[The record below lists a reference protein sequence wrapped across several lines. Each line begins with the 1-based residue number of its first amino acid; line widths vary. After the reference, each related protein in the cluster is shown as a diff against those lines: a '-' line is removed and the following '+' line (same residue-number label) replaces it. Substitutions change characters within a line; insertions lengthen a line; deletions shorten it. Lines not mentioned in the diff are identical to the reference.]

1 MSDLIDPSG
10 FPVPKTLT
18 YSLDLVAAKL
28 KTDGTDLT
36 DTTADITG
44 AWGGLEGIYSAPE
57 DQDLFT
63 VLSPLTGDAE
73 EVSTA
78 LSTTSDA
85 LSTFA
90 ETVRDI
96 KARWATLKTESYAF
110 LNKIEGDDDWRDGGG
125 FLFWKSESPEVAEH
139 NALLDRAAGLLHE
152 YEEAER
158 TCANAITVQFGGTTF
173 IAQRADGSVTAG
185 SGEYVYG
192 FDAPLEGV
200 PMEWGAP
207 QTTDHAWYND
217 FGDAVGDFFVGIA
230 EDVGGMVG
238 AHGPNGWFSGNWGD
252 NLWDYWGGTVEGL
265 AGLVGVGKDEN
276 GEWGWSLETAG
287 NAWKEAAHAVV
298 PWEEWGDRP
307 WYTIGTALLNVGA
320 VVGGA
325 LLTATGVG
333 AVVGV
338 PLMAWRGAKILNSVG
353 DSRTPDVPDLADF
366 PGGIDPSLLSRIPRF
381 GDGSFRPLDLSDI
394 DGLDIDSAD
403 LGRMNAALERLNNAD
418 NGSGLPDG
426 SDGRRT
432 TDTGS
437 DGENGSVPRGA
448 ANTNPEPEAENT
460 GNRRNADS
468 DETVDPT
475 ADQLDAGQEF
485 LDGVDPESRRQ
496 LEEGL
501 NGEQDR
507 WVASQEVPDDAS
519 SLTDPDRVEV
529 DGSGD
534 GINARADSTVSNSV
548 GGTTGPDI
556 PRGGTAVVDLDS
568 GSGRGGSTGGGFD
581 GADGNGNGLPDGPD
595 DLAPDRDA
603 VPDRPDGTDAES
615 PQREHVQR
623 AGGSEADNNPR
634 VNMEPGPGFY
644 DADGNH
650 IDVGHRDDTGTY
662 FDDEGNRYVDVPES
676 RRALEQYNEIRAND
690 GDVDRISE
698 NTGYDSNVLDEIKQH
713 LFFREHPDVPAPPD
727 GRLRSGRFAAMDHI
741 ADLWRKAEAGTL
753 DASEASHFRRL
764 VAHEYVEAR
773 LMDEGVPYRSRD
785 PQLWHD
791 DYYVPTRDNN
801 GAHDVSPLEGNPNN
815 FALWEKWGIPEPEP
829 GFRIADDM
837 SNLDR
842 VVDNALEWW
851 TDRNPDGGYPDG
863 QRPAGSAPGTAI
875 DVDTDPGGSRS
886 GGSGGE
892 VRPEVYDTHP
902 STQINPDLGPDGTR
916 TDVPD
921 GDTANAGT
929 GDTSNTDSGWTG
941 ERPKNGYGLSN
952 EQRVRLAD
960 PYLRDLDMS
969 SGRNFVQDFMDRVNN
984 HPELLDIFYKEGNGS
999 KWSADDVIGEY
1010 GIPKIEQLS
1019 DGTWRA
1025 KSDLPTPPKPDY
1037 LLPDKQELFPRR
1049 DGNADNAKLDLMAG
1063 VRRDEI
1069 DSSTRI
1075 REAMQTKKD
1084 ENGWDDD
1091 HPEIVKLDEERNQV
1105 LGRIS
1110 RAGEY
1115 YGEEVARS
1123 YVPEIFDGSR
1133 KVQVRSLDAD
1143 GNVTLQEMT
1152 LPEIKG
1158 GDLLDK
1164 VETAPNSGNYQFD
1177 LVHATTD
1184 GGFVVTEAKADV
1196 QTELGDR
1203 KVGVGDSERRVS
1215 QGTED
1220 YLRATLT
1227 DMIQRGKTDSRLSD
1241 KPFGSGYVNEREL
1254 AMKML
1259 TALMSDPSKLHYVEL
1274 KGVSAPTGEHA
1285 GASFGLFDISPKR
1298 PGS

>member
-10 FPVPKTLT
+10 FPVPETLT

-85 LSTFA
+85 LSAFA

-460 GNRRNADS
+460 GNRRNGDSDS

-485 LDGVDPESRRQ
+485 LDGVDPESRRR

-519 SLTDPDRVEV
+519 SLNDTPVQRYENEPSRVEADAEQRVEV
-529 DGSGD
+529 DSAGNE
-534 GINARADSTVSNSV
+534 INARNDGTVNNSV
-548 GGTTGPDI
+548 GDGGTPQDT
-556 PRGGTAVVDLDS
+556 PRGGTSGTHIDS
-568 GSGRGGSTGGGFD
+568 DTGRGASAGGG
-581 GADGNGNGLPDGPD
+581 GGGGGGNGGGGGGLPDGPD
-595 DLAPDRDA
+595 DRGSIARTDTNRPEYLPHRSDKMDPDLQ
-603 VPDRPDGTDAES
+603 
-615 PQREHVQR
+615 PQVL
-623 AGGSEADNNPR
+623 EA
-634 VNMEPGPGFY
+634 
-644 DADGNH
+644 
-650 IDVGHRDDTGTY
+650 IK
-662 FDDEGNRYVDVPES
+662 DVPGVRQLSLNNAELERILGNLTRRPGGQQIADMILDGRVTKIDGFSDIVSSLKNSRDIES
-676 RRALEQYNEIRAND
+676 KNQEIRLALD
-690 GDVDRISE
+690 IHESGVPLDRIE
-698 NTGYDSNVLDEIKQH
+698 FRGKDLKTGEDLDVAVLDENGNVLRGYQAY
-713 LFFREHPDVPAPPD
+713 LPEPESTNP
-727 GRLRSGRFAAMDHI
+727 LRSAM
-741 ADLWRKAEAGTL
+741 RKFNKQLPFGT
-753 DASEASHFRRL
+753 DTQHR
-764 VAHEYVEAR
+764 VGVVELR
-773 LMDEGVPYRSRD
+773 MNRS
-785 PQLWHD
+785 
-791 DYYVPTRDNN
+791 
-801 GAHDVSPLEGNPNN
+801 DVSPEDLLSVERYTEERGVNIQLHFQDQTVLYPN
-815 FALWEKWGIPEPEP
+815 
-829 GFRIADDM
+829 
-837 SNLDR
+837 
-842 VVDNALEWW
+842 
-851 TDRNPDGGYPDG
+851 
-863 QRPAGSAPGTAI
+863 
-875 DVDTDPGGSRS
+875 
-886 GGSGGE
+886 
-892 VRPEVYDTHP
+892 
-902 STQINPDLGPDGTR
+902 GTR
-916 TDVPD
+916 I
-921 GDTANAGT
+921 
-929 GDTSNTDSGWTG
+929 
-941 ERPKNGYGLSN
+941 Y
-952 EQRVRLAD
+952 Q
-960 PYLRDLDMS
+960 
-969 SGRNFVQDFMDRVNN
+969 
-984 HPELLDIFYKEGNGS
+984 EG
-999 KWSADDVIGEY
+999 
-1010 GIPKIEQLS
+1010 
-1019 DGTWRA
+1019 
-1025 KSDLPTPPKPDY
+1025 
-1037 LLPDKQELFPRR
+1037 
-1049 DGNADNAKLDLMAG
+1049 M
-1063 VRRDEI
+1063 
-1069 DSSTRI
+1069 
-1075 REAMQTKKD
+1075 
-1084 ENGWDDD
+1084 
-1091 HPEIVKLDEERNQV
+1091 
-1105 LGRIS
+1105 
-1110 RAGEY
+1110 
-1115 YGEEVARS
+1115 
-1123 YVPEIFDGSR
+1123 
-1133 KVQVRSLDAD
+1133 
-1143 GNVTLQEMT
+1143 
-1152 LPEIKG
+1152 
-1158 GDLLDK
+1158 
-1164 VETAPNSGNYQFD
+1164 
-1177 LVHATTD
+1177 
-1184 GGFVVTEAKADV
+1184 
-1196 QTELGDR
+1196 
-1203 KVGVGDSERRVS
+1203 
-1215 QGTED
+1215 
-1220 YLRATLT
+1220 
-1227 DMIQRGKTDSRLSD
+1227 
-1241 KPFGSGYVNEREL
+1241 
-1254 AMKML
+1254 
-1259 TALMSDPSKLHYVEL
+1259 
-1274 KGVSAPTGEHA
+1274 
-1285 GASFGLFDISPKR
+1285 
-1298 PGS
+1298 